1 MSDRKR
7 VRFQNYL
14 KVPEYGR
21 LKAAQSAS
29 SSASFRAVVANQEG
43 KRSGAHINDYS
54 HLLVSEELLL
64 KDLSTFTWEYFQPI
78 KLVQHVLDECGSIAR
93 LYAEKLHA
101 HTPTPDHP
109 WRIILGC
116 DEHTPGS
123 KVNGNNRR
131 KNMALAFNFC
141 ELGPDILECDATW
154 YVPVV
159 VRAGVFKKLPGGW
172 SRMLRSFLRQL
183 LIGPLSFSCAGV
195 VVPLEVNPAA
205 RVAFQLTAALQ
216 TAITDGE
223 GIAKC
228 LQWNGHGS
236 MRPCFGHCNVFRK
249 NAGMADDTLGFVD
262 ITCSDRARLREWT
275 PTEFQRNVESVLE
288 ARRQRDRR
296 EMKQERLDDVIKAA
310 GFAPTAEGLL
320 ADSDLLLGATFIRR
334 WQYDWMH
341 TAFQAG
347 FMSDAMWL
355 VFKHISNLKYGGV
368 AAGGESMIR
377 YLGRCQFPQCR
388 RSIGRSMHHLVRPE
402 MMKKHVSHRY
412 IVANASVRTP

>member
-1 MSDRKR
+1 
-7 VRFQNYL
+7 
-14 KVPEYGR
+14 
-21 LKAAQSAS
+21 
-29 SSASFRAVVANQEG
+29 
-43 KRSGAHINDYS
+43 
-54 HLLVSEELLL
+54 
-64 KDLSTFTWEYFQPI
+64 
-78 KLVQHVLDECGSIAR
+78 
-93 LYAEKLHA
+93 
-101 HTPTPDHP
+101 
-109 WRIILGC
+109 
-116 DEHTPGS
+116 
-123 KVNGNNRR
+123 
-131 KNMALAFNFC
+131 
-141 ELGPDILECDATW
+141 
-154 YVPVV
+154 
-159 VRAGVFKKLPGGW
+159 
-172 SRMLRSFLRQL
+172 MLRSFLRQL

-262 ITCSDRARLREWT
+262 ITCSDRAPLREWT
-275 PTEFQRNVESVLE
+275 PAEFQRNIESVLE
-288 ARRQRDRR
+288 ARRQRDRL
-296 EMKQERLDDVIKAA
+296 EISQERLDDVIKAA

-320 ADSDLLLGATFIRR
+320 ADSDLLQGGTFIRR

-388 RSIGRSMHHLVRPE
+388 RSIGRSMHHLFRPE

>member
-123 KVNGNNRR
+123 KVNGNNSR
-131 KNMALAFNFC
+131 KNM
-141 ELGPDILECDATW
+141 
-154 YVPVV
+154 
-159 VRAGVFKKLPGGW
+159 
-172 SRMLRSFLRQL
+172 
-183 LIGPLSFSCAGV
+183 LSHS
-195 VVPLEVNPAA
+195 
-205 RVAFQLTAALQ
+205 T
-216 TAITDGE
+216 
-223 GIAKC
+223 
-228 LQWNGHGS
+228 
-236 MRPCFGHCNVFRK
+236 
-249 NAGMADDTLGFVD
+249 
-262 ITCSDRARLREWT
+262 
-275 PTEFQRNVESVLE
+275 
-288 ARRQRDRR
+288 
-296 EMKQERLDDVIKAA
+296 
-310 GFAPTAEGLL
+310 FA
-320 ADSDLLLGATFIRR
+320 
-334 WQYDWMH
+334 
-341 TAFQAG
+341 
-347 FMSDAMWL
+347 
-355 VFKHISNLKYGGV
+355 N
-368 AAGGESMIR
+368 
-377 YLGRCQFPQCR
+377 
-388 RSIGRSMHHLVRPE
+388 
-402 MMKKHVSHRY
+402 
-412 IVANASVRTP
+412 